1 MSVHTTKEYQD
12 KIQNLFN
19 LFNLKRFIDAEH
31 EVNNL
36 IKIYPDDFLLEN
48 TYGVIL
54 SAQHRY
60 DESLIHLKK
69 VIDLNKDFVEGYYNI
84 GTVYLKLSKYKEA
97 ISYFKIS
104 IDLKKDYFDAYIN
117 LAESYKK
124 LNELEESLKI
134 LFLYEK
140 INRDNIELNY
150 SIGSIYLIQQ
160 EYQLAEERFKFCIKK
175 NNSYFYAYNG
185 LGLVAYAANKIDEAV
200 EIFNKV
206 IKIDPSFPESYFN
219 LGLVFYHKKRNFL
232 SAIFFFKKAIELNPN
247 YYDAYA
253 ELTNCYNDKNRFF
266 ESINILESLPVLHKN
281 DKLLSS
287 YAKSLLAIG
296 RIDDGLSFLREA
308 IQLNPFNE
316 TSYHNYLF
324 NSLYLENLD
333 FKKYFEVCNLY
344 KEQYKKINFISDY
357 NHSIQRSNKI
367 NVGFISGDFREH
379 SVGIAIYDIINYLS
393 QNLNF
398 ELFAYY
404 NHDEV
409 DLLNKK
415 FKNIFK
421 NWRDIKDQKDL
432 DVVNLIKKDQI
443 QILID
448 LSGYSSKNR
457 LGVFINKPA
466 PIQISWVGYLCS
478 SGLKE
483 IDYIIADPHVVK
495 NINEEQFVEKIYK
508 LPNIWSC
515 FNSSHE
521 VNINEELPVINNG
534 YITFG
539 SFNNFKKINIGVI
552 NVWSKIL
559 NSNQKNKIIIKSES
573 FQNEE
578 FKNYMSNLF
587 FKNKV
592 LGSQLILESNW
603 LPNRKDVLQDYNKID
618 IALDTFPYNGMTT
631 SFEALSM
638 NVPVLTK
645 SGDSFFSKCGESIN
659 INFNMTDWI
668 SKDNYDYISK
678 AIKYSSDLD
687 YLKSIKLKLKN
698 NKNNKIFDIKSF
710 SDDFANALIDINKK
724 LN

>member
-1 MSVHTTKEYQD
+1 MSAHSTKEYQD

-19 LFNLKRFIDAEH
+19 LFNSKKFVDAED
-31 EVNNL
+31 EVKNL

-48 TYGVIL
+48 IYGVIL
-54 SAQHRY
+54 SAQYRY
-60 DESLIHLKK
+60 DESLIHLKR
-69 VIDLNKDFVEGYYNI
+69 VIKLNKDFIEGYYNI

-97 ISYFKIS
+97 VNYFKIS

-124 LNELEESLKI
+124 LDQLEESLKI

-140 INRDNIELNY
+140 INKDDVELNY
-150 SIGSIYLIQQ
+150 SIGSVYLIQK
-160 EYQLAEERFKFCIKK
+160 EYRLAEERFNFCIKK
-175 NNSYFYAYNG
+175 NSSYFYAHNG
-185 LGLVAYAANKIDEAV
+185 LGLVYYATNKIDEAV
-200 EIFNKV
+200 EIFNNI
-206 IKIDPSFPESYFN
+206 IKIEPTFSEPYFN
-219 LGLVFYHKKRNFL
+219 LGLIFYYKKRNFL
-232 SAIFFFKKAIELNPN
+232 SAIFFFKKAIELNPD

-253 ELTNCYNDKNRFF
+253 ELTNCYNDKSRFF
-266 ESINILESLPVLHKN
+266 ESIDILEKISKLHKN

-287 YAKSLLAIG
+287 YAKALLAIG
-296 RIDDGLSFLREA
+296 RIEDGLSSLKES

-324 NSLYLENLD
+324 NSLYLERLD

-344 KEQYKKINFISDY
+344 KEQYKKINIINDRNNFLTKT
-357 NHSIQRSNKI
+357 NKI
-367 NVGFISGDFREH
+367 KVGFVSGDFREH
-379 SVGIAIYDIINYLS
+379 SVGISIYDVINYLS
-393 QNLNF
+393 QNSNF

-404 NHDEV
+404 NHDES
-409 DLLNKK
+409 DSLNKK
-415 FKNIFK
+415 FRNIFK
-421 NWRDIKDQKDL
+421 NWRDIKDQRDL
-432 DVVNLIKKDQI
+432 AVADLIKKDQI

-457 LGVFINKPA
+457 MGVFINKPA
-466 PIQISWVGYLCS
+466 PIQISWLGFLCS

-483 IDYIIADPHVVK
+483 IDYIIADPYVVK

-515 FNSSHE
+515 FNSSHD
-521 VNINEELPVINNG
+521 VNINEEPPVTKNG

-539 SFNNFKKINIGVI
+539 SFNNFKKINTGVI

-559 NSNQKNKIIIKSES
+559 NNDQKNKIIIKSES
-573 FQNEE
+573 FQNNE
-578 FKNYMSNLF
+578 FKNYVNNLF
-587 FKNKV
+587 FKNGV
-592 LGSQLILESNW
+592 LPTQLILESSW

-645 SGDSFFSKCGESIN
+645 SGNSFFSKCGESIN
-659 INFNMTDWI
+659 SNFGIMDWI
-668 SKDNYDYISK
+668 SKDNDDYIGK
-678 AIKYSSDLD
+678 ALKYSSDLD

-698 NKNNKIFDIKSF
+698 NKNNKVFDIKSF
-710 SDDFANALIDINKK
+710 ADDFANVLIDINEK